1 MLNDRQSLI
10 LCGVMV
16 GGIFVSGILDV
27 LDSYLV
33 KTLLTVIFLTILTNF
48 FLVYSKSK
56 KEEQNEKN
64 KTI

>member
-48 FLVYSKSK
+48 FVVYSKSK

>member
-27 LDSYLV
+27 LDSYLI
-33 KTLLTVIFLTILTNF
+33 KTLLTIIFLMILTNF
-48 FLVYSKSK
+48 FMVYSKSK
-56 KEEQNEKN
+56 KEKQNKL
-64 KTI
+64 K

>member
-48 FLVYSKSK
+48 FVVYSKSK

-64 KTI
+64 NTI